1 LQRIVLQF
9 GDGERERENYAIP
22 FGLQSLAPA
31 LFDVSIS
38 DFYER
43 KPDLQM
49 LLTIY
54 YKQPTKTYHEAKWDP
69 LAALPSSRFGSL
81 ES

>member
-1 LQRIVLQF
+1 MHSFAVWRW
-9 GDGERERENYAIP
+9 RERENCAIP
-22 FGLQSLAPA
+22 FGLESWAPA

-43 KPDLQM
+43 KPDL

-54 YKQPTKTYHEAKWDP
+54 YKQPTKTYHEAKCDP

-81 ES
+81 ET